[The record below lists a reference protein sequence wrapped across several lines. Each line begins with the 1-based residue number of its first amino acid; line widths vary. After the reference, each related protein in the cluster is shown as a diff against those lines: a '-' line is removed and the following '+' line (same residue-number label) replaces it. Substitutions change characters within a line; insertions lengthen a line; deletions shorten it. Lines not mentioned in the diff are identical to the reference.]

1 MNRKVQIYV
10 TTSRNQE
17 NINAVVHDFYRRVT
31 EDNGTFEAE
40 QCLRDSLT
48 GSTGFI
54 QNTERLELFD
64 DEQINVVST
73 VQNIQDIS
81 KTFTD
86 FSQSFTIPASAHNN
100 AIFQHFYQSDVNA
113 SIDYNLRLD
122 AFIEIDLSF
131 FRRGKLQIEKAN
143 LKNGKP
149 ESYTVTFYGD
159 GKTLKDDFG
168 EDLLSDLDYT
178 PYNHDYTQAEFLNR
192 IEDGTNAYDVKY
204 PLITS
209 NRVWSYGTET
219 VNQSVPAWLAQYL
232 LPTTSKDITTDVG
245 AIKMDELFPALRVT
259 SIFSLIQQKYGVTF
273 EGNFLSDESFTKL
286 FLWYKN
292 SISSAQNGG
301 SLPIDFTSKIQIYNT
316 VDLLPFVNLTTN
328 AINVSYKSIATSGFP
343 SSHQVILKILTA
355 SNSSLY
361 YVDLYEN
368 GILINSYPKTGTG
381 NILLINLT
389 NVSGLNNFYS
399 FNIRATSSA
408 IVITSELEYLFYCYV
423 FDPDPFINN
432 YVSTTSNVE
441 ISNASM
447 SFLFLTNLALNCPKM
462 KVADFFA
469 GILKQFN
476 ATCVST
482 SENVYFIAP
491 LDDWY
496 DKGRKIDI
504 SRFVDIENIEVSK
517 MPLYKKISLE
527 FEKSESTLNQKFI
540 ENNNRGY
547 GDAINGFDY
556 DGGDFVVKLPFE
568 NLLQQTFT
576 GTNLQVGYSLNK
588 ELAPYVPKPTLFY
601 QYDNQACSFKFQS
614 SGGPVAVSTYT
625 PFGQDL
631 FKSFENYTLNFS
643 PEFSSLLLEPIFNTQ
658 YQSYYFGYL
667 SNLYNLKQRLVR
679 VKAKLSLSLLTGLKL
694 NDRLIIRDKRYIINE
709 MKSNLTTGDVDFSL
723 YLDFRGSLA
732 GAYTVPGTGGT
743 IPLAISLPNGAE
755 SVTIGVSSEE
765 ITLSKYF
772 LTEDEIITATMPAS
786 PVDTVSFLELAYLN
800 AGDQITNER
809 INIIT
814 I

>member
-17 NINAVVHDFYRRVT
+17 NINAVVHYFYRRVT
-31 EDNGTFEAE
+31 DDNGTFEAE

-54 QNTERLELFD
+54 QNTERLELFE

-86 FSQSFTIPASAHNN
+86 FSQSFTIPASTHNN
-100 AIFQHFYQSDVNA
+100 AIFQHFYQSDVDA

-159 GKTLKDDFG
+159 GKTLKDYFG

-192 IEDGTNAYDVKY
+192 IEDATNAYDVKY

-209 NRVWSYGTET
+209 NRLWSYGAEIINATT
-219 VNQSVPAWLAQYL
+219 PSYIN
-232 LPTTSKDITTDVG
+232 PTTLANDISTNTG
-245 AIKMDELFPALRVT
+245 AISLTELFPALRVS

-292 SISSAQNGG
+292 SIGYVQSGANY
-301 SLPIDFTSKIQIYNT
+301 PVDFTAINSNTGTYNISPYVDLTNNKINFNYYYETGITDGRHNITFNINT
-316 VDLLPFVNLTTN
+316 V
-328 AINVSYKSIATSGFP
+328 
-343 SSHQVILKILTA
+343 

-361 YVDLYEN
+361 YIDVYKN
-368 GILINSYPKTGTG
+368 GVLTNSYPKSGTG
-381 NILLINLT
+381 SIVVVSSKNIP
-389 NVSGLNNFYS
+389 SLNDVYS
-399 FNIRATSSA
+399 FSIRTTAT
-408 IVITSELEYLFYCYV
+408 IVITSTTTYNFSYFIYDVATGFTPYLSSV
-423 FDPDPFINN
+423 NIA
-432 YVSTTSNVE
+432 
-441 ISNASM
+441 NATITAT
-447 SFLFLTNLALNCPKM
+447 LLTNLGLNCPKM

-482 SENVYFIAP
+482 AENVYYIAP

-496 DKGRKIDI
+496 DKGRKINI
-504 SRFVDIENIEVSK
+504 SRFVDIENIEVAK

-527 FEKSESTLNQKFI
+527 FEQSESILNKQFI

-547 GDAINGFDY
+547 GDAVNAFDY
-556 DGGDFVVKLPFE
+556 DGGDFIVKLPFE

-576 GTNLQVGYSLNK
+576 GTDLQVGYSLTK
-588 ELAPYVPKPTLFY
+588 ELASYVPKPTLFY

-614 SGGPVAVSTYT
+614 SGGPVTVSTYT

-679 VKAKLSLSLLTGLKL
+679 VKTKLSLSLLTGLKL

-709 MKSNLTTGDVDFSL
+709 MKSNLTTGEVDFSL

-732 GAYTVPGTGGT
+732 GSYVVPSTGGT

-772 LTEDEIITATMPAS
+772 LTEDEVISATMPAA

-800 AGDQITNER
+800 AGGEITNER